1 MTLLSSR
8 LCLMAVLAA
17 SAMTLGVSSAQA
29 SDSGASSASSAA
41 SKGIG
46 SLSDSL
52 QGSSNSSSGKERMA
66 QGRYQIIDMAT
77 APGADG
83 RVQVALQINQDAP
96 VLLKLPQHI
105 AQQAGLARGVWVD
118 VQHRDFGLA
127 FAVAQAREP
136 FFLVLD
142 DAWQRELDSRPVV
155 I

>member
-1 MTLLSSR
+1 MTFCSSR
-8 LCLMAVLAA
+8 FGLQALLMASTLALSVTA
-17 SAMTLGVSSAQA
+17 AQA

-52 QGSSNSSSGKERMA
+52 QGSSESSSGKERMA
-66 QGRYQIIDMAT
+66 QGRYQVIDVA
-77 APGADG
+77 AVPGADG

>member
-1 MTLLSSR
+1 MTSTSFRLSLSA
-8 LCLMAVLAA
+8 LLAA
-17 SAMTLGVSSAQA
+17 SALTLGVSDVQA

-52 QGSSNSSSGKERMA
+52 QGSSNSSSGKERVA
-66 QGRYQIIDMAT
+66 QGRYQIIDVAA

-105 AQQAGLARGVWVD
+105 AQQAGLTKGVWVD